1 MSQDDLALKLA
12 KVAEELAGQ
21 RDEAVTTARACEL
34 AVELVSSCDHA
45 SITLRSRR
53 GRLTTVAASS
63 PAAERYDALQ
73 HELGEGPSLETAV
86 SAEVCH
92 SNDLAHDERWPR
104 WGPEAAGLGA
114 RSLVSVQLTSGGP
127 KALGAIN
134 LYSHRIN
141 AWDEQG
147 YDLALLFATH
157 AALALDAAQ
166 VITGLRAALGS
177 RHQIGV
183 AQGILMERHRLTLHQ
198 SFAVLQRY
206 SNDSNTKVSD
216 VAARIVAELDGGG
229 GHTG

>member
-12 KVAEELAGQ
+12 KVAEELASEH
-21 RDEAVTTARACEL
+21 DEAVTTVRTCEL
-34 AVELVSSCDHA
+34 AVELVDACDHA

-63 PAAERYDALQ
+63 PAAEEYDALQ
-73 HELGEGPSLETAV
+73 HELGEGPSLETAL
-86 SAEVCH
+86 SAEVCS
-92 SNDLAHDERWPR
+92 SNDVANDERWPR
-104 WGPEAAGLGA
+104 WGPRAGTLGA
-114 RSLVSVQLTSGGP
+114 RSLVSVQLTSGGSN
-127 KALGAIN
+127 ALGAIN

-141 AWDEQG
+141 AWDEQA

-183 AQGILMERHRLTLHQ
+183 AQGILMQRHGLTLQ
-198 SFAVLQRY
+198 QAFGVLQRF
-206 SNDSNTKVSD
+206 SNDTNTKLSD
-216 VAARIVAELDGGG
+216 VAASIIAEVDGDS